1 MGELNRAIEYKLG
14 RDDMAADT
22 TNKQRN
28 FLGFGALLMHLGLMA
43 GGLAAWLTGLLAGDY
58 KKAEHL
64 GFTVHSWIG
73 IVVVSIVA
81 WRLITG
87 IVGPPSVRF
96 ACWMPLTRER
106 FQLVLDDIAGL
117 MRGKRPLRPTH
128 LGLAGAIQA
137 LGVVLFMMLAA
148 SGAYLYLTLVPG
160 EKSHGLVHDVKEL
173 HEIGSV
179 LIPLFLTL
187 HLGGVLIHGRH
198 GRYLW
203 RKVFLLSHQTS
214 PTAASADEVRVKS

>member
-1 MGELNRAIEYKLG
+1 
-14 RDDMAADT
+14 MAAEHT
-22 TNKQRN
+22 IKQRN
-28 FLGFGALLMHLGLMA
+28 FLGFGALLIHLGLMA

-64 GFTVHSWIG
+64 GFTLHSWVG
-73 IVVVSIVA
+73 IAMVSIVA
-81 WRLITG
+81 VRVVAG

-96 ACWMPLTRER
+96 TCWMPFTRER
-106 FQLVLDDIAGL
+106 FQLVLEDISGL

-128 LGLAGAIQA
+128 LGLAGAIQTF
-137 LGVVLFMMLAA
+137 GVILFMVLAA

-160 EKSHGLVHDVKEL
+160 QKSHGLVHDIKEL

-203 RKVFLLSHQTS
+203 RKVLLLSNQSS
-214 PTAASADEVRVKS
+214 PTAVNAGEVRVKS